1 VLTKLI
7 QIISKIW
14 NLSLNNTLT
23 KPFVVTLDGPAGSG
37 KGTIS
42 KLVSQALDFHYL
54 DSGAIYRIIA
64 FEAKTKNLITNQ
76 ITQILELIDGLS
88 IQFTDEKTFLGGKD
102 ITDLIRSELIG
113 KFASEIAKNELI
125 RERILGLQKSFFK
138 SPGLVA
144 DGRDMGTVVFPEA
157 KVKIFLTASIE
168 ERVNRRYKQLILKE
182 NNVNVSDLFEK
193 IKLRDESDINRKI
206 SPLKAAKDAF
216 LVKTD
221 NLSIHQSYEK
231 VMDIIR
237 SKTQIK

>member
-1 VLTKLI
+1 M
-7 QIISKIW
+7 
-14 NLSLNNTLT
+14 
-23 KPFVVTLDGPAGSG
+23 VTIDGPAGSG

-64 FEAKTKNLITNQ
+64 FKAKTKNLVSNQ
-76 ITQILELIDGLS
+76 ITEIIELIDGLK
-88 IQFTDEKTFLGGKD
+88 INFADEKTFLGSKD

-125 RERILGLQKSFFK
+125 REKILELQKSFFK

-168 ERVNRRYKQLILKE
+168 ERANRRYKQLILKE
-182 NNVNVSDLFEK
+182 NNVNLSKIFEA
-193 IKLRDESDINRKI
+193 IKLRDESDTNRKI
-206 SPLKAAKDAF
+206 SPLKAAKDAY
-216 LVKTD
+216 LIKTD
-221 NLSIHQSYEK
+221 NLCINQSFEK
-231 VMDIIR
+231 VMEIIR
-237 SKTQIK
+237 SKADLIK

>member
-1 VLTKLI
+1 
-7 QIISKIW
+7 
-14 NLSLNNTLT
+14 
-23 KPFVVTLDGPAGSG
+23 VVTIDGPAGSG

-42 KLVSQALDFHYL
+42 KLVSQTLDFHYL

-76 ITQILELIDGLS
+76 IT
-88 IQFTDEKTFLGGKD
+88 FLCGKD

-113 KFASEIAKNELI
+113 KFASEIAKNKLI
-125 RERILGLQKSFFK
+125 RGRILGLQKSFFK

-182 NNVNVSDLFEK
+182 NNVNLTDLFEK
-193 IKLRDESDINRKI
+193 IKFRDESDTNRKI
-206 SPLKAAKDAF
+206 SPLKAAEDAF
-216 LVKTD
+216 LIKTD
-221 NLSIHQSYEK
+221 NLSIKQSFEK
-231 VMDIIR
+231 VMEIIR
-237 SKTQIK
+237 NKENKIK